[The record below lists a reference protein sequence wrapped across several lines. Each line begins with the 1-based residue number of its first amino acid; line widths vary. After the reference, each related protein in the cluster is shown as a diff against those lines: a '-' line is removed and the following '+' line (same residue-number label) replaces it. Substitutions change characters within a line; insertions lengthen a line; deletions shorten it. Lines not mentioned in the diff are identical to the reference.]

1 MAIDKNQ
8 TEKAQI
14 FWKEFRKYVD
24 NVEEINGDVFKKI
37 EKMWSDKN
45 INFLPN
51 IFKIFFNQSANGLR
65 FFIISVII
73 SG

>member
-24 NVEEINGDVFKKI
+24 NVEEITGDVFKKI

-45 INFLPN
+45 INY
-51 IFKIFFNQSANGLR
+51 
-65 FFIISVII
+65 
-73 SG
+73 